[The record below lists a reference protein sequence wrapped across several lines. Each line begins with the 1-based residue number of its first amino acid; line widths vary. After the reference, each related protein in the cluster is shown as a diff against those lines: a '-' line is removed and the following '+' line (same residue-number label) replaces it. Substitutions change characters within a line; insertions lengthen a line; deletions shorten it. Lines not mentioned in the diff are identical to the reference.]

1 MPASHCLWLTAVY
14 EAINMLQSYFELCQ
28 NIDSKVTIQT
38 PVSVWLVCSRRTK
51 GYLQKKEQFGDYS
64 IFNNERSVV
73 GI

>member
-51 GYLQKKEQFGDYS
+51 GYLQKKQKGT
-64 IFNNERSVV
+64 IWRLFN
-73 GI
+73 IQQ